1 MCWVLGAWL
10 AFRNRRVGAIGVSAL
25 GSMVFLIFIIGMWIA
40 LERPP
45 LRTMGE
51 TRLWYSFFLS
61 VVGIALYAKCRYKWN
76 DRCTPF

>member
-1 MCWVLGAWL
+1 MSWESFWGYALVSGICWMAGAGL
-10 AFRNRRVGAIGVSAL
+10 AFRSNRKVAVGISGL
-25 GSMVFLIFIIGMWIA
+25 GSLVFFLFIIGMWMS

-61 VVGIALYAKCRYKWN
+61 IIG
-76 DRCTPF
+76 